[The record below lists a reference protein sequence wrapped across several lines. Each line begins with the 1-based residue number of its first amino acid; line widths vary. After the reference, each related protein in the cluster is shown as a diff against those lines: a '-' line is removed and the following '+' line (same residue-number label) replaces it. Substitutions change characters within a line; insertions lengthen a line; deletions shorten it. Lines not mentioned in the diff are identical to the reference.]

1 MLCGYHFNTT
11 LGQRNLSDSW
21 TGFMIF
27 MKPTY
32 ALCGFYENCKA
43 HFGSSHSITMVFLH
57 TLKPLGQGALP
68 DLDCARL
75 HLVQVLIPVKP
86 LPYGF
91 TYHFLHFNC
100 NIYHFFHTSWC
111 ILLKCIDNIKLTSF
125 KRHGSH
131 ESTLFDI
138 WHILIVLKRFQVLSA
153 HTSTVSDGIH
163 FHLQVSSLVA
173 LYLDHPFQPFILNNG
188 LSFLST
194 WYSICQ
200 RHRTQISFW

>member
-1 MLCGYHFNTT
+1 MWSHNSHGNFVPPPLSSRTSLFTDPSICSSFAFPLFPLVLFPMLCGYHFNTT

-100 NIYHFFHTSWC
+100 NIYHFFHTSWYC
-111 ILLKCIDNIKLTSF
+111 
-125 KRHGSH
+125 
-131 ESTLFDI
+131 
-138 WHILIVLKRFQVLSA
+138 
-153 HTSTVSDGIH
+153 
-163 FHLQVSSLVA
+163 
-173 LYLDHPFQPFILNNG
+173 
-188 LSFLST
+188 
-194 WYSICQ
+194 
-200 RHRTQISFW
+200 